1 MRYIKILFL
10 ALFLSVS
17 IYAKEVVNVNLDNIE
32 ISKLIELVS
41 KIYHKNVLMPYT
53 IRGKV
58 KFISNSPIYK
68 DKIYDILLDILATKG
83 YTIVDGGSYL
93 KVVRLSSIARENRKF
108 LKPNES
114 VKYVKTPITKQ
125 IVVKNID
132 VNVLASKIRPLMSSG
147 ARLITIK
154 DNNTLLITD
163 YPSNILKIEKVIR
176 ELEKNVE
183 KVVEIVEVKNAK
195 LQTIYSEISQIA
207 RDILDQRIVN
217 QKVKLMMDK
226 SLKSIILIGSKSAV
240 SKLKKEIQKLDKP
253 PKTPLEITKIVT
265 LKNSEAKSV
274 YATLTQIV
282 AKRKYKDISLKPSI
296 SYNEEINGLILI
308 GHPDIVKSLETI
320 INELDK
326 EKYQVYVQAKIVEI
340 SESKAK
346 DIGMKYGL
354 GGGATSGSTLFTFAG
369 NFGASA
375 VQIPSGVSL
384 SDVIDPS
391 SLKTNLAIGAAISFL
406 QSNGASKTISQ
417 PTILCINNKE
427 SSIYVGKTKSFLTG
441 QTTNANGT
449 SVTYKREDVGLTLK
463 VKPRVAS
470 NDKVTLQVKSVLE
483 NVDKT
488 DTEALATQPTTTKQ
502 EVSTE
507 VIVKNGESIV
517 IGGLLENKTSNQVTS
532 LPLLGDIPVIGN
544 LFKNRSNGLE
554 QKDIVIIL
562 TPYIIE
568 KSSSLSKLQNFIA
581 NIAKL
586 QEVYNKAV
594 FKAIKKKKEKDQKR
608 DKPDFMPIDGIDEW

>member
-114 VKYVKTPITKQ
+114 VKDVKTPITKQ

-132 VNVLASKIRPLMSSG
+132 VNVLASKIRPLMSLG

-375 VQIPSGVSL
+375 IQLPSGVSL
-384 SDVIDPS
+384 SNVIDTS

-406 QSNGASKTISQ
+406 QSNGASKTISE

-470 NDKVTLQVKSVLE
+470 NDKVTLQVKSILE

-568 KSSSLSKLQNFIA
+568 KSSSLSKLQKFISD
-581 NIAKL
+581 IAKL
-586 QEVYNKAV
+586 QEIYNQAV
-594 FKAIKKKKEKDQKR
+594 FKAIKKKKEKEEKR
-608 DKPDFMPIDGIDEW
+608 DKPNFMPIDGIDE